1 MKQQDYVPTLCA
13 YDNGN
18 DGCDP
23 CSNGYGF
30 EDIKTV
36 ESGADDSPGDL
47 GVPMDLL
54 DILLTLMD
62 KEQLRGDVLFARTPG
77 TISHLV
83 IILFHCKVPERDL
96 VVRTGCREDGI
107 LGWMPLDGC
116 DRGSMPIE

>member
-1 MKQQDYVPTLCA
+1 VPTLCA

-18 DGCDP
+18 DGCDS
-23 CSNGYGF
+23 CSDGYGF

-36 ESGADDSPGDL
+36 ESGADDSSGNL
-47 GVPMDLL
+47 GMPMDFL

-83 IILFHCKVPERDL
+83 IILFHRKVPERDL

-107 LGWMPLDGC
+107 LSWVPLDGC